1 MARREYRVLVEK
13 PERDNLEELSVDR
26 IRLI

>member
-26 IRLI
+26 IILI